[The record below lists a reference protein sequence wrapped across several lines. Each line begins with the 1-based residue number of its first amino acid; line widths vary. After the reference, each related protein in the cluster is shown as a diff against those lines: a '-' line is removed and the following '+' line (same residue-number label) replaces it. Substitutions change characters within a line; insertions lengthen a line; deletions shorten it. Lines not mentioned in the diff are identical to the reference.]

1 MKILKKKKRQA
12 LVNHWK
18 SNIGYKKYKSK
29 EVIGMYFVKSVSG
42 LMNKF
47 FFSLTSVFVICS
59 SVLTVLPPQTV
70 NLLHVQMMV
79 QSEYGTS

>member
-1 MKILKKKKRQA
+1 
-12 LVNHWK
+12 
-18 SNIGYKKYKSK
+18 
-29 EVIGMYFVKSVSG
+29 MYFVKSVSG